1 MNDDDLGEDLDRLL
15 NSSSSMSPVN
25 GKTQSPEQN
34 EDDMV
39 DYSDGD
45 NEEEFLRKESE
56 RANAEKVKTDAV
68 EPAGVESK
76 KEDREVEAP
85 TGAQVVK
92 LPPKWLNLC

>member
-1 MNDDDLGEDLDRLL
+1 MNDDDLGEHLDRLL

-45 NEEEFLRKESE
+45 NEEEFIRKETE
-56 RANAEKVKTDAV
+56 RANAKKVKTVAV
-68 EPAGVESK
+68 EQAGDESK
-76 KEDREVEAP
+76 
-85 TGAQVVK
+85 
-92 LPPKWLNLC
+92 